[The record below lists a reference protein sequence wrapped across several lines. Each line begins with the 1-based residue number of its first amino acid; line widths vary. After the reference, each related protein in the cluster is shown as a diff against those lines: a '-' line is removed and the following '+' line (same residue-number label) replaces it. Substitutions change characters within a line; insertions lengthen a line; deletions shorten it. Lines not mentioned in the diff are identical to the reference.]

1 MIHKKRSTKERNLLE
16 EARWG
21 GTVVCD
27 QPYGK
32 EGLLIAEGDLD
43 AATGMLAKRCK

>member
-1 MIHKKRSTKERNLLE
+1 M
-16 EARWG
+16 
-21 GTVVCD
+21 VCD

-43 AATGMLAKRCK
+43 AATGMLAKRCRYTWFSRDGILC